1 MHSHIRL
8 VATTD
13 TTTVVAVDGP
23 THGNACHVY
32 EVRTKS
38 TADGFEVLA
47 TSTFQPGPI
56 KEHGVNGVQHADLLA
71 IIRDRLDFFQTGP
84 FKSPGN
90 EVTAGFVSAAIAS
103 EDNRTRRRVLA
114 GTEGTSKA

>member
-32 EVRTKS
+32 EVRTNYAAS
-38 TADGFEVLA
+38 WE
-47 TSTFQPGPI
+47 S
-56 KEHGVNGVQHADLLA
+56 GVTTINLPKWA
-71 IIRDRLDFFQTGP
+71 R
-84 FKSPGN
+84 
-90 EVTAGFVSAAIAS
+90 
-103 EDNRTRRRVLA
+103 
-114 GTEGTSKA
+114 SK